1 VVFVPPFSI
10 DLIFSRFQGVDAAIE
25 TLVPGSQPIYLCL
38 NPISGG
44 GTHHLVTSRPRV
56 TQFLANTSP
65 FATVHE
71 DFILYETLKLTY
83 GSLKVRLFTLFD
95 IALIDEHRLVHG
107 VIQ

>member
-1 VVFVPPFSI
+1 VIFSPPFFV
-10 DLIFSRFQGVDAAIE
+10 DLIFSRFQGIDAAIE
-25 TLVPGSQPIYLCL
+25 TLVPGGQPIYLCL

-44 GTHHLVTSRPRV
+44 GTHYLVATRTCV
-56 TQFLANTSP
+56 AQFLANTRP

-83 GSLKVRLFTLFD
+83 GSLKVLLFTLFD
-95 IALIDEHRLVHG
+95 IALIDEHRLVLG